1 MQISCQRGKAFAR
14 YRGNPGRLDIQNPLE
29 CRFSVN
35 AAPGRT
41 RHWDEAGKALPGACP
56 PPDKGRP
63 LKKGPVF
70 YALECGIFEQP
81 SELFDSLVGFSIL
94 RGLFC

>member
-1 MQISCQRGKAFAR
+1 MEEGDQSQDDLRS
-14 YRGNPGRLDIQNPLE
+14 PLLLCLMIDGE
-29 CRFSVN
+29 RKI
-35 AAPGRT
+35 PR
-41 RHWDEAGKALPGACP
+41 PGACP
-56 PPDKGRP
+56 PPDTGRP

>member
-1 MQISCQRGKAFAR
+1 MAPCRMMVDNPMQEDRLVVPASEVRGSGANGLWVDRA
-14 YRGNPGRLDIQNPLE
+14 GR
-29 CRFSVN
+29 R
-35 AAPGRT
+35 
-41 RHWDEAGKALPGACP
+41 
-56 PPDKGRP
+56 RP

>member
-1 MQISCQRGKAFAR
+1 MGHLFMVEAEGR
-14 YRGNPGRLDIQNPLE
+14 YPPGGLRSATLHSGPSHCLLRPRQGGNLYPTGPSPLPV
-29 CRFSVN
+29 S
-35 AAPGRT
+35 
-41 RHWDEAGKALPGACP
+41 
-56 PPDKGRP
+56 RP